1 MNTTVS
7 RALHAIEEAMFSLE
21 GVSLNELDSR
31 KSKKEAETILGQLRE
46 LDKWAL
52 GSWAAREFV
61 AIDNGLQFRVRGTKI
76 KVGGRVQITLNKRD
90 LYDIKL
96 LMVRGVN
103 VTTKAEVADVFV
115 DSLVDALDSIIG

>member
-1 MNTTVS
+1 MNTPLS
-7 RALHAIEEAMFSLE
+7 RALHAIEESMF
-21 GVSLNELDSR
+21 SLNELDS
-31 KSKKEAETILGQLRE
+31 SQNKKVAETILSQLRT
-46 LDKWAL
+46 LNKWAL

-61 AIDNGLQFRVRGTKI
+61 VIDNGLQFRVRGNKI
-76 KVGGRVQITLNKRD
+76 KVGGRVQITLNSRD